1 MFKFMKKKKLFFK
14 LPLIIRQQ
22 RRINTLEL
30 EKETLEMTIKE
41 ELYKAFMKKL
51 NEPLEVERLRKENKK
66 LRIKNKE
73 LKEELYNGYSHKE
86 RK

>member
-1 MFKFMKKKKLFFK
+1 MFRFMKKKKLSFN
-14 LPLIIRQQ
+14 LPLVIRQQ

>member
-1 MFKFMKKKKLFFK
+1 MFRFMKKKKLSFK

>member
-1 MFKFMKKKKLFFK
+1 MFKFMKKKKLSFK